1 MAFTSS
7 SHFSMKAIPGQ
18 QERDMLD
25 TEVVVPTSAVKANVK
40 DIKEI

>member
-7 SHFSMKAIPGQ
+7 SHFSMKAITGQ
-18 QERDMLD
+18 QERGMLD